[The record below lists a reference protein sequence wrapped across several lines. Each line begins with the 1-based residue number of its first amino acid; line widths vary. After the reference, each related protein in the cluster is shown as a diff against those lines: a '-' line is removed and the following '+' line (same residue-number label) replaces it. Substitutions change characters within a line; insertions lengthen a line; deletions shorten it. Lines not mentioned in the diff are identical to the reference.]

1 MTFIA
6 SCTQGRS
13 NQFNHIIIAFSH
25 NYMLQKFHFLF
36 LFWRKYDAFVINA
49 SFGGLKDDLELTKI
63 QWSHP
68 CAISK
73 L

>member
-1 MTFIA
+1 MMFIA
-6 SCTQGRS
+6 SCTYGRS
-13 NQFNHIIIAFSH
+13 NQFSHIRIAFSH
-25 NYMLQKFHFLF
+25 TYMLQMLSF
-36 LFWRKYDAFVINA
+36 FWLLRKYDAFVMNA
-49 SFGGLKDDLELTKI
+49 SFGGLRDDLELTKI